1 MSIRVSGQ
9 HLPAALLLLVGL
21 EAVLFFLDLVG
32 AGVVRFNLDVN
43 AAERYQGV
51 LWPRAMLFSAMMVT
65 GLLAFGLYSARQRA
79 RGAGLFV
86 RFAAAIGAGVAGT
99 AVFFFLVPDLWIG
112 RGVLGLATLGAAVA
126 ISIVRLAFR
135 HVADGAA
142 FKRRVL
148 VYGAGQRAATITR
161 LRRRSDQRYFTL
173 VGYVQCE
180 GETVAVPQERL
191 LCAKKEDGLPA
202 LCQRLGVE
210 EVIVAMDD
218 RRRAFPVRELLEC
231 RLLGI
236 EVTELLSFLERETGR
251 VRIDMLDPSWLIFSE
266 GFKFGSVR
274 HATASFV
281 DIVASVLIFL
291 LTLPTMLIVALAIK
305 LEDGWQAPVLYRQ
318 ERVGLRGR
326 TFQLLKF
333 RSMRVDAEGR
343 SGAQWAQRNDPRVTR
358 IGAIIRIL
366 RIDELPQII
375 NVLRGDMNFVGPR
388 PERPQFVAELA
399 RRIPY
404 YGERHCVKPGITGWA
419 QLCFPYGSSEQ
430 DALEKLQYDLYYI
443 KNNCLLFDLS
453 ILVQTVE
460 VVLLGNGAR

>member
-9 HLPAALLLLVGL
+9 HLPAALLFLVSL
-21 EAVLFFLDLVG
+21 EAALFFLDLVG
-32 AGVVRFNLDVN
+32 AGLARFNLDVS
-43 AAERYQGV
+43 AAQRFQGV

-65 GLLAFGLYSARQRA
+65 SLLAFGLYSARQRA
-79 RGAGLFV
+79 RGAGLLV
-86 RFAAAIGAGVAGT
+86 RFTAAISAGVAGT

-112 RGVLGLATLGAAVA
+112 RGVLGLATIGAAVA
-126 ISIVRLAFR
+126 VLGVRVGFR
-135 HVADGAA
+135 HVSDGAV

-148 VYGAGQRAATITR
+148 VYGAGRRAATFTR

-173 VGYVQCE
+173 VGFVQCAS
-180 GETVAVPQERL
+180 ETVSVPSERL
-191 LCAKKEDGLPA
+191 LCAQEGLPA
-202 LCQRLGVE
+202 LCQRLEIE
-210 EVIVAMDD
+210 EVIIAMDD
-218 RRRAFPVRELLEC
+218 RRCAFPVRELIEC
-231 RLLGI
+231 RLAGI
-236 EVTELLSFLERETGR
+236 EVTELLSFLERETGQ

-266 GFKFGSVR
+266 GFKFGSLRQV
-274 HATASFV
+274 TSQFL
-281 DIVASVLIFL
+281 DIVTSVLIFL
-291 LTLPTMLIVALAIK
+291 LALPTMLTVALLIK
-305 LEDGWQAPVLYRQ
+305 LEDGWHAPVLYRQ

-343 SGAQWAQRNDPRVTR
+343 SGAQWAQKNDPRVTR
-358 IGAIIRIL
+358 IGKIIRTL

-375 NVLRGDMNFVGPR
+375 NVLRGEMNFVGPR

-460 VVLLGNGAR
+460 VVFLGNGAR